1 MNPFDTEFE
10 TLTLLKQVCDQSTT
24 NEEKLENLKL
34 LKIQQE
40 CCLEFLNITIKQL
53 VNDAERTEK
62 KIRELDS
69 IVKNRRRHSD
79 SYYRD
84 INHKKEN
91 R

>member
-10 TLTLLKQVCDQSTT
+10 TLSLLKQLCDQSET
-24 NEEKLENLKL
+24 NEELLENLKIL
-34 LKIQQE
+34 QIQQD

-53 VNDAERTEK
+53 YKDADRTEK

-69 IVKNRRRHSD
+69 IVKNRSRHSD

-84 INHKKEN
+84 INNKKAD
-91 R
+91 